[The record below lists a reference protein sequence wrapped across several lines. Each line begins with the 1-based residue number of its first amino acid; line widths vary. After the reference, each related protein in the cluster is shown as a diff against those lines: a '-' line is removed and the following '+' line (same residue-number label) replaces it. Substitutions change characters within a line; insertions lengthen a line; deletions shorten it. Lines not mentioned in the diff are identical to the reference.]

1 MFRLSHFFPG
11 PSYSPFLKVS
21 TCKLITSHLFSTD
34 KGLSFKIYGVYSKL
48 YDVAEA
54 ESMAPARGVLSDVG
68 WDNHPNSK
76 GSESQGKREHLEAEM
91 GVSGGGGAGPQP
103 AELGV

>member
-11 PSYSPFLKVS
+11 LSYSPFLNVS